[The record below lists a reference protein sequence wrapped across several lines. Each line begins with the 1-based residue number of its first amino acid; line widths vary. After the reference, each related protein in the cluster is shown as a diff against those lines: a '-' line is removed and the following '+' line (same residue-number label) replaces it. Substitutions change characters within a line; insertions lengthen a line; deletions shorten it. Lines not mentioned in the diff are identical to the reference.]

1 MSMLHEYR
9 QIEDTT
15 RDLTARLNSLSND
28 EKLKKELE
36 FEKKLQDLMKQYGKE
51 SADVVALLNPQSKP
65 AVSKTAKAPAV
76 AKRARKVKQYKNPNT
91 GETIETKGGNHK
103 TLKAWKEQYGA
114 EKVESWATILG

>member
-9 QIEDTT
+9 QIEDTI

-36 FEKKLQDLMKQYGKE
+36 FEKKLQDLMKQYDKE

-65 AVSKTAKAPAV
+65 AASKTAKAPAV